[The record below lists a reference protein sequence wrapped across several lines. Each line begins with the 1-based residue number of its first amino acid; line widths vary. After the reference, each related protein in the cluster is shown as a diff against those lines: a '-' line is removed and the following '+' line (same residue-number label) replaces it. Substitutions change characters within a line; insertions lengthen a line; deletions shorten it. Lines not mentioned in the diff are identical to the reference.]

1 MINRKKILIVGGTS
15 ELGQYLSNLFS
26 KQKNEVYIA
35 GRKFSSEKFSPDVKF
50 FKTDILKPKS
60 LNNFIK
66 KIRNIDFDIVIHNIG
81 GSLGLRDPLNKL
93 EEFKKVWDFNFGYII
108 PINNIL
114 IPRMLKKKW
123 GRIVHVSSGTAQ
135 YLSGGAAYS
144 SVKSALNTY
153 SQSLAK
159 DFGQFNVIISA
170 INPGPIRV
178 KGKFLTKQEKKNTK
192 MWKNFV
198 EANLPIKRTAEI
210 KEIGDVVE
218 FLCSKKSSYCSGAV
232 WNIDAMQK

>member
-66 KIRNIDFDIVIHNIG
+66 KIKNIDFDIVIHNIG

-93 EEFKKVWDFNFGYII
+93 KNLKKFG
-108 PINNIL
+108 IL
-114 IPRMLKKKW
+114 IL
-123 GRIVHVSSGTAQ
+123 
-135 YLSGGAAYS
+135 
-144 SVKSALNTY
+144 
-153 SQSLAK
+153 
-159 DFGQFNVIISA
+159 VI
-170 INPGPIRV
+170 
-178 KGKFLTKQEKKNTK
+178 
-192 MWKNFV
+192 
-198 EANLPIKRTAEI
+198 
-210 KEIGDVVE
+210 
-218 FLCSKKSSYCSGAV
+218 
-232 WNIDAMQK
+232 